1 MKRIF
6 VLVGIFQ
13 YKMAFH
19 AHIAQPELYITH
31 VRRSYIQM
39 RTCMNVFISPYIY
52 ISQLTLYV
60 RIDCYTEPKI
70 QQHRMR

>member
-31 VRRSYIQM
+31 VRRLYIQM
-39 RTCMNVFISPYIY
+39 RTCMNVFQFRVFISAN
-52 ISQLTLYV
+52 
-60 RIDCYTEPKI
+60 
-70 QQHRMR
+70 